1 MGKTAGRE
9 PNVSKYKKFVGNK
22 SEGIVRYSTACSLS
36 NYLYYA
42 VGSNWLRSVQA
53 KYVTAVDCIVD

>member
-42 VGSNWLRSVQA
+42 VGSN
-53 KYVTAVDCIVD
+53 